1 MIHRTLQKKEKDR
14 PSILEFLQTPII
26 KRRVT
31 SYLKETYTNLL
42 KENGDKVLLE
52 GVIYQAKKLGIS
64 LPTAEKKTTA
74 EVQKK
79 VKPEFTAE
87 KKRQE
92 KERIRQQLE
101 D

>member
-1 MIHRTLQKKEKDR
+1 MLQKKEKDR

-26 KRRVT
+26 KKRAT
-31 SYLKETYTNLL
+31 TYLKETYASLL
-42 KENGDKVLLE
+42 KENGDKVLIE

-64 LPTAEKKTTA
+64 LPTTEKNGEKKSTV